1 VKKVDEEEVE
11 KVVDDNDSRGTNDT
25 NENGC
30 GDGGNE
36 SAGKLDCAAEVL
48 GGDDMD
54 GVLTDEVRPQ
64 KKAKSAVEV
73 NGCSG
78 EEVNGCCLKLLFQI
92 GAFFGTICV
101 SH

>member
-1 VKKVDEEEVE
+1 
-11 KVVDDNDSRGTNDT
+11 
-25 NENGC
+25 
-30 GDGGNE
+30 
-36 SAGKLDCAAEVL
+36 VL
-48 GGDDMD
+48 GGDDVD

>member
-1 VKKVDEEEVE
+1 MKKVDEEEVE
-11 KVVDDNDSRGTNDT
+11 KVVDANDSHGT

-36 SAGKLDCAAEVL
+36 SAGKLDCTAEEL
-48 GGDDMD
+48 AGDDVD
-54 GVLTDEVRPQ
+54 GALTDEVRPQ
-64 KKAKSAVEV
+64 KKAKAAVEG

-78 EEVNGCCLKLLFQI
+78 EEVNGCCLELLFQI
-92 GAFFGTICV
+92 TAFFGTICI